1 MRTPRAPSNG
11 PRRAPDFGPNK
22 GTKMKTSFRQNL
34 LASTLLVGASALA
47 TPAWAQDT
55 VDPAA
60 QPPSGPVEA
69 QPTPSVSSEG
79 EPVSTGQDIIVT
91 GSRIPQPNLE
101 SAAPVTVVSDQDVKL
116 TGATRIEDVLNQL
129 PSVGAAQASGIAN
142 GASGTAELDLRYL
155 GSKRT
160 LTLVNGRRLMPGD
173 PNSTTQAADVN
184 VIPAALVRRVEVLTG
199 GASSVYGADAVAGVV
214 NFIMDTSFEGI
225 RFDGN
230 YSTYWHKQ
238 DNPFVGRC
246 QSVAASQQACAGR
259 AIGDPIH
266 IRDMLEN
273 RRTAI
278 GTAQYPLPTGSTFD
292 GRALDGTVTIGAG
305 FDDGRG
311 HAVAYFGYR
320 HVKPVLQANRDFS
333 ACTIQNS
340 TAGSPTCGGSA
351 TANPGTAIIFTGA
364 GTSTLAAL
372 GPGTITPNA
381 ANIFNFAPLNY
392 FQRPDERYIAGAFAD
407 YEISP
412 MFKPY
417 MEFMFMD
424 DRTLAQIAPS
434 GDFGNTLTIN
444 CDNPFMSTVPGSG
457 GAPGVSVFDVVCA
470 TPNLINGFVGT
481 FPTAI
486 DAPYNPTPGAAPIL
500 FSNTVPGGAD
510 YNRAFF
516 QLLRR
521 NTEGGPRISD
531 LRHQSWR
538 GVLGMRGDLSNVF
551 SYDTYFQYGRTNYT
565 QVYKNEFSIS
575 RLTRALDAVVDPA
588 TGNIVCRSVLD
599 QSDPSC
605 VPYDPFGAAP
615 SAGAI
620 NYLNVFGV
628 IQGITSEQ
636 VANFN
641 VTGLLGEAGVQAPW
655 AEDGVAI
662 NLGVEYRRESL
673 DLNPDQSFQAQPS
686 SDLAGQGAPTLPVT
700 GNFRVWEIFGE
711 AQIPIVQNSFID
723 ELSLNLGYRKSWYKT
738 ENERAPAGQDPNR
751 KYDTDTYKISAEF
764 APIQDIRFR
773 GTYNRAVRAPNLQEL
788 FAPQFVGLGGSVDP
802 CATGTPMTATDF
814 GCLATGLVVG
824 QSVTGNP
831 AAQYNA
837 LLGGNP
843 NLTPEKA
850 TTKTLGVVLQPR
862 FIPRLAITVD
872 YWDITLKNAIQGFGA
887 DAIVNACVADSTATS
902 ISPACALVR
911 RNPAGSLWL
920 SSQIVNGV
928 VNGATIDL
936 PNNEGQI
943 DTSGIDVNVAYSH
956 PMFGLGRLS
965 HSFIGTYLR
974 QFDVDNNLSEPY
986 SCDGWYG
993 PVCSGAVVAGGAPM
1007 PKWRHKMRTT
1017 WDTPWGLG
1025 LSLQWRHV
1033 GKVKAETLQ
1042 SSNSVN
1048 GAFNFNPGLR
1058 VHAENYFDLAA
1069 TFTLMDRINLRAG
1082 INNLLDNDPPRIT
1095 SGSGSRAGSSL
1106 CPAGPCNGNT
1116 YPGTW
1121 DALGRYLWV
1130 GATIDFL
1137 PPKPAPAPVA
1147 PPPPPPP
1154 APPPP
1159 ATQTCPDGSVIL
1171 ATETCPVPPPPPPP
1185 PPPAPERG

>member
-1 MRTPRAPSNG
+1 
-11 PRRAPDFGPNK
+11 
-22 GTKMKTSFRQNL
+22 MKTSFRQNL

-47 TPAWAQDT
+47 TPAWAQENQT

-60 QPPSGPVEA
+60 SQPTGPVEA
-69 QPTPSVSSEG
+69 APTPSVSSEG
-79 EPVSTGQDIIVT
+79 EPVATGQDIIVT

-129 PSVGAAQASGIAN
+129 PSVGAAQASGISN
-142 GASGTAELDLRYL
+142 GSTGTAEIDLRYL
-155 GSKRT
+155 GAKRT
-160 LTLVNGRRLMPGD
+160 LSLVNGRRLMPGD
-173 PNSTTQAADVN
+173 PVGTTQAADVN

-238 DNPFVGRC
+238 DNPH
-246 QSVAASQQACAGR
+246 VANCITGAGQACAT
-259 AIGDPIH
+259 IGAGNGVNIVDL
-266 IRDMLEN
+266 LEN
-273 RRTAI
+273 RRAAI
-278 GTAQYPLPTGSTFD
+278 GPDQYPLPTGSVFD
-292 GRALDGTVTIGAG
+292 GRSIDGTVTIGAG

-320 HVKPVLQANRDFS
+320 HVKPVLQADRDFS

-340 TAGSPTCGGSA
+340 TAGNPQCGGSA
-351 TANPGTAIIFTGA
+351 TANPGNALIFTGG
-364 GTSTLAAL
+364 GTSTFAVL
-372 GPGTITPNA
+372 GPGTAVVGAP
-381 ANIFNFAPLNY
+381 NIFNFAPLNY

-417 MEFMFMD
+417 LELMFMD

-444 CDNPFMSTVPGSG
+444 CDNPLFS
-457 GAPGVSVFDVVCA
+457 AQQA
-470 TPNLINGFVGT
+470 TLICNPENLINGFVGT
-481 FPTAI
+481 FPTAV
-486 DAPYNPTPGAAPIL
+486 DAPYNPTPGAAPIN
-500 FSNTVPGGAD
+500 FVDPTTGTT

-565 QVYKNEFSIS
+565 QVYKNEFAIS
-575 RLTRALDAVVDPA
+575 RLNRALDVVDDPRTPGVVDP
-588 TGNIVCRSVLD
+588 ICRSVLD

-605 VPYDPFGAAP
+605 VPYDIFGAAGP
-615 SAGAI
+615 SAAAI

-641 VTGLLGEAGVQAPW
+641 VTGLLGEAGVQTPW
-655 AEDGVAI
+655 AEDGVGI

-673 DLNPDQSFQAQPS
+673 DLNPDQAFQTLPS

-700 GNFRVWEIFGE
+700 GNFRVFEFFGE

-723 ELSLNLGYRKSWYKT
+723 ELSLNVGYRKSFYKT
-738 ENERAPAGQDPNR
+738 ENERAPAGTDPTR

-764 APIQDIRFR
+764 APVEDIRFR
-773 GTYNRAVRAPNLQEL
+773 GAYNRASRAPNIQEL

-802 CATGTPMTATDF
+802 CSGFAITATDF
-814 GCLATGLVVG
+814 GCLAQGLAVG
-824 QSVTGNP
+824 QTVTGNP
-831 AAQYNA
+831 AGQYNA

-850 TTKTLGVVLQPR
+850 TTKTVGVVLQPR

-887 DAIVNACVADSTATS
+887 DAILNACVTDSTSATN
-902 ISPACALVR
+902 ISPACALIV

-920 SSQIVNGV
+920 SSSFVNGV
-928 VNGATIDL
+928 FNDGATIDL
-936 PNNEGQI
+936 PNNEGKI
-943 DTSGIDVNVAYSH
+943 ETSGIDANVAYSH
-956 PMFGLGRLS
+956 GAFGLGRLS
-965 HSFIGTYLR
+965 HSFIGTYLKKFR
-974 QFDVDNNLSEPY
+974 VDNNLTQPY
-986 SCDGWYG
+986 VCDGYYG

-1007 PKWRHKMRTT
+1007 PKWRHKWRTT
-1017 WDTPWGLG
+1017 WDSPWGLG

-1042 SSNSVN
+1042 NNNSVG
-1048 GAFNFNPGLR
+1048 GAFNFDPGLR
-1058 VHAENYFDLAA
+1058 IKAQNYFDIAA
-1069 TFTLMDRINLRAG
+1069 TYTLLDRINLRAG
-1082 INNLLDNDPPRIT
+1082 INNLLDNDPPLVT
-1095 SGSGSRAGSSL
+1095 SGSAARAGSNL
-1106 CPAGPCNGNT
+1106 CPTGPCNGNT

-1147 PPPPPPP
+1147 PPPPPPPP